1 MWTTRP
7 VWFDN
12 VQVLHYNTQV
22 LEENHYYPY
31 GLTVSA
37 SAMGMTQQP
46 LKYQGIELE
55 KNFGLETYETYYR
68 GLDPQLGRFNSIDPK
83 AEKYYST
90 SPYVSMDN
98 NPILNID
105 PRGDDWFVNNTNG
118 QIVYLKGQSQI
129 TTDHLKEMNSSNKT
143 SDFENLGSDNM
154 FGNKVE
160 DTKGDNVLEKD
171 VFVFENSEDFMK
183 FRGYDKVLKR
193 TVEEKSYLDRSFD
206 GGGFDAVKIETVMPI
221 SKNVTDSDI
230 SYLKSGTKLQKTT
243 VFSKTKK
250 QEFTNSLFLKTEIY
264 RETILYN
271 KSNGKSGTENSA
283 SSNLYK
289 TGAEKSGEGALK
301 LIKYLRSKK

>member
-1 MWTTRP
+1 MLMNLLPISGRISLDQVSPGLFDNISTVTSTNTEP
-7 VWFDN
+7 GYVVMYVDNQTIGKDVWFDN

-22 LEENHYYPY
+22 PEENHYYPF
-31 GLTVSA
+31 GLTTST
-37 SAMGMTQQP
+37 SAMGTTPQP

-55 KNFGLETYETYYR
+55 KNFGLEYYETYYR

-105 PRGDDWFVNNTNG
+105 PRGDDWFVNNTSG
-118 QIVYLKGQSQI
+118 QIVYLKGQSQV
-129 TTDHLKEMNSSNKT
+129 TTNHLKEMNSSNKT

-171 VFVFENSEDFMK
+171 VFVLENSEDFMK

-193 TVEEKSYLDRSFD
+193 TVEEKSYLDRSFE
-206 GGGFDAVKIETVMPI
+206 GGGFDGVRIETVM
-221 SKNVTDSDI
+221 
-230 SYLKSGTKLQKTT
+230 Q
-243 VFSKTKK
+243 
-250 QEFTNSLFLKTEIY
+250 
-264 RETILYN
+264 
-271 KSNGKSGTENSA
+271 
-283 SSNLYK
+283 
-289 TGAEKSGEGALK
+289 
-301 LIKYLRSKK
+301 